1 MASSQALET
10 ASQTTAPRRA
20 FEAPETT
27 ARRSP
32 ATIGT
37 FRSKLPHHLR
47 IHLNSGREWVQQRT
61 AAPLP
66 APFPTATALDQLLVG
81 GLPQGQLVELIG
93 RRSSGRFSTI
103 LSSLATATSAGEAA
117 AFVDLGD
124 AFDPQL
130 AIAAGVDLERLLWAR
145 PEHLKQALISAEVL
159 LAGGFPLVV
168 VDLGN
173 PPVPGGRG
181 VEASWL
187 RLAKAAQSHQAALL
201 VSSPYRVSGTAAA
214 GVVKADHGRAL
225 WSGGDPSP
233 RLLVGLSSHLTL
245 QKMRRQQGNRAEAL
259 HLQPLAALIYGTTA
273 ASIGSR
279 SRS

>member
-1 MASSQALET
+1 MASSP
-10 ASQTTAPRRA
+10 ASTTAPQRA

-27 ARRSP
+27 TSRSTAR
-32 ATIGT
+32 IDT
-37 FRSKLPHHLR
+37 FRSRLPHHLQN
-47 IHLNSGREWVQQRT
+47 HLNSGREWVERRA
-61 AAPLP
+61 AAPPPTSL
-66 APFPTATALDQLLVG
+66 PTATALDRLLIG

-93 RRSSGRFSTI
+93 HKSSGRFSAL
-103 LSSLATATSAGEAA
+103 LSSLASVTSVGEAA
-117 AFVDLGD
+117 ALVDLGD

-130 AIAAGVDLERLLWAR
+130 AVDAGVDLERLLWVR
-145 PEHLKQALISAEVL
+145 PEHLKQTLISAEVL

-168 VDLGN
+168 VDLGT

-225 WSGGDPSP
+225 WFGGEPGP
-233 RLLVGLSSHLTL
+233 RLLIGLSSRLTL
-245 QKMRRQQGNRAEAL
+245 QKMRRHQGSRTEIL
-259 HLQPLAALIYGTTA
+259 HLEPPTALLYRTTTA
-273 ASIGSR
+273 STGGS
-279 SRS
+279 SRP

>member
-1 MASSQALET
+1 MASSQAL
-10 ASQTTAPRRA
+10 TTAPQRA

-27 ARRSP
+27 SRPP

-37 FRSKLPHHLR
+37 FRSRLPQHLR
-47 IHLNSGREWVQQRT
+47 SHLNSGREWVQQRA

-66 APFPTATALDQLLVG
+66 PPFPTATALDQLLVG
-81 GLPQGQLVELIG
+81 GLPQGQLVELVG
-93 RRSSGRFSTI
+93 HRSSGRFSTI
-103 LSSLATATSAGEAA
+103 LASLATATSAGEAA
-117 AFVDLGD
+117 ALVDLGD

-130 AIAAGVDLERLLWAR
+130 AVAAGVDLERLLWAR
-145 PEHLKQALISAEVL
+145 PGHLKQTLISAEVL
-159 LAGGFPLVV
+159 IAGGFPLVV
-168 VDLGN
+168 VDLGT

-214 GVVKADHGRAL
+214 GVVKAGHGRAL
-225 WSGGDPSP
+225 WSGAAPGP

-245 QKMRRQQGNRAEAL
+245 QKMRRQRGNRTETL
-259 HLQPLAALIYGTTA
+259 HLQPPAALIYGTPTT
-273 ASIGSR
+273 SIEGKSR
-279 SRS
+279 P

>member
-1 MASSQALET
+1 MASSQALAT
-10 ASQTTAPRRA
+10 SPQRA
-20 FEAPETT
+20 AEAPETT
-27 ARRSP
+27 VSQSP

-37 FRSKLPHHLR
+37 FRSRLPHHLQS
-47 IHLNSGREWVQQRT
+47 HLDSGREWVQKR
-61 AAPLP
+61 AAARLTS
-66 APFPTATALDQLLVG
+66 PFPTATALDQLLIG

-93 RRSSGRFSTI
+93 RRSSGRFSTL
-103 LSSLATATSAGEAA
+103 LSSLATATGAGEAA

-130 AIAAGVDLERLLWAR
+130 AVTAGVDLERLLWAR
-145 PEHLKQALISAEVL
+145 PEHLKQTLISAEVL

-168 VDLGN
+168 VDLGD

-187 RLAKAAQSHQAALL
+187 RLAKTAQSHQAALL

-225 WSGGDPSP
+225 WSGGTPGP
-233 RLLVGLSSHLTL
+233 RLLVGLSSRLTL
-245 QKMRRQQGNRAEAL
+245 QKMRRQQGNRTEAL
-259 HLQPLAALIYGTTA
+259 CLHPPATLTYGTTA
-273 ASIGSR
+273 VSIGGGAR
-279 SRS
+279 S

>member
-1 MASSQALET
+1 MASSQALAT
-10 ASQTTAPRRA
+10 SPQRA
-20 FEAPETT
+20 AEAPEATVS
-27 ARRSP
+27 RPP

-37 FRSKLPHHLR
+37 FRSRLPHHLQS
-47 IHLNSGREWVQQRT
+47 HLDSGREWVQKRA
-61 AAPLP
+61 AAPFP
-66 APFPTATALDQLLVG
+66 SPFPTATALDQLLLG

-93 RRSSGRFSTI
+93 RRSSGRFSTL
-103 LSSLATATSAGEAA
+103 LSSLATATGAGEAA

-130 AIAAGVDLERLLWAR
+130 AVTAGVDLERLLWAR
-145 PEHLKQALISAEVL
+145 PEHLKQTLISAEVL

-168 VDLGN
+168 VDLGD

-225 WSGGDPSP
+225 WSGETPGP
-233 RLLVGLSSHLTL
+233 RLLVGLSSRLTL
-245 QKMRRQQGNRAEAL
+245 QKMRRHQGNRT
-259 HLQPLAALIYGTTA
+259 AALCLHPPAALTYGTTT
-273 ASIGSR
+273 ASIGGGAR
-279 SRS
+279 S

>member
-1 MASSQALET
+1 MASSQAL
-10 ASQTTAPRRA
+10 TTAPQRA
-20 FEAPETT
+20 FETPETT
-27 ARRSP
+27 TSRPP

-37 FRSKLPHHLR
+37 FRSRLPHHLR
-47 IHLNSGREWVQQRT
+47 SHLNSGREWMQQRA

-66 APFPTATALDQLLVG
+66 SPFPTATALDQLLVG
-81 GLPQGQLVELIG
+81 GLPQGQLIELIG

-117 AFVDLGD
+117 AFIDLGD

-130 AIAAGVDLERLLWAR
+130 AVAAGVDLERLLWAR
-145 PEHLKQALISAEVL
+145 PGHLKQTLISAEVL

-168 VDLGN
+168 IDLGN

-225 WSGGDPSP
+225 WSGSTPGP

-245 QKMRRQQGNRAEAL
+245 QKMRRQQGNRTEAL
-259 HLQPLAALIYGTTA
+259 RLQPPAALIYGTTTP
-273 ASIGSR
+273 SIGNR

>member
-1 MASSQALET
+1 MASSQALAT
-10 ASQTTAPRRA
+10 PPQRA
-20 FEAPETT
+20 FTAPETT
-27 ARRSP
+27 TNRP
-32 ATIGT
+32 LATIGT
-37 FRSKLPHHLR
+37 FRSSLPRHLR
-47 IHLNSGREWVQQRT
+47 DHLDSGREWVQKRA
-61 AAPLP
+61 AAPL
-66 APFPTATALDQLLVG
+66 ASPFPTATALDQLLIG

-93 RRSSGRFSTI
+93 YRSSGRFSTI

-130 AIAAGVDLERLLWAR
+130 AVAAGVDLERLLWAR
-145 PEHLKQALISAEVL
+145 PGHLKQALISAEVL

-187 RLAKAAQSHQAALL
+187 RLAKAAHNHQAALL

-214 GVVKADHGRAL
+214 GVVKADPGRAL
-225 WSGGDPSP
+225 WSGSVLGP
-233 RLLVGLSSHLTL
+233 RLLVGLSSRLTL
-245 QKMRRQQGNRAEAL
+245 QKLRRQQANRTQAF
-259 HLQPLAALIYGTTA
+259 HLQPPAGLLYGTTTA
-273 ASIGSR
+273 ASEDRAR
-279 SRS
+279 S

>member
-1 MASSQALET
+1 MAPSQALATSPQRIVEVPD
-10 ASQTTAPRRA
+10 TTV
-20 FEAPETT
+20 
-27 ARRSP
+27 RRSP

-37 FRSKLPHHLR
+37 FRSRLPHHLQS
-47 IHLNSGREWVQQRT
+47 HLDSGREWVQKRA

-66 APFPTATALDQLLVG
+66 SLFPTATALDRLLIG

-93 RRSSGRFSTI
+93 RRSSGRFSTL

-130 AIAAGVDLERLLWAR
+130 AVAAGVDLERLLWAR
-145 PEHLKQALISAEVL
+145 PGHLKQALISAEVL
-159 LAGGFPLVV
+159 LVGGFPLVV
-168 VDLGN
+168 VDLGD

-225 WSGGDPSP
+225 WSGGAPGP
-233 RLLVGLSSHLTL
+233 RLLVGLSSRLTL
-245 QKMRRQQGNRAEAL
+245 QKMRRQRGNRTETLCL
-259 HLQPLAALIYGTTA
+259 HPPAALIYGTITPA
-273 ASIGSR
+273 TGGGAR
-279 SRS
+279 A